1 LADSADIPVV
11 SQPVDVQR
19 TEEEQR
25 AFFDDVMAS
34 TRQAFLARAPIEH
47 VLDVAG
53 VVVRLLFAGPRLEQ
67 EFMGALAH
75 LECEVTR
82 QPSATFYV
90 WDSDSTGVAMVPP
103 PCDQGAFTDRGDIW
117 GFSSTAV
124 RSAFHWS
131 ELSLNLLDVAGGV
144 GVYWIDTTDNLP
156 FWAKSSPMRS
166 LFHWLMEQHGLQ
178 LVHAAAF
185 GGANGG
191 VLVTGK
197 GGVGKS
203 TTALAALDAGMDY
216 IGDDYLIVGLDPVP
230 TAYSLYATAKLEP
243 HQAERFPQ
251 IASLAHGPAPRE
263 GEKVVLYLHPARQS
277 QIVRSLPLKWVMTP
291 KFNDGEETR
300 FEAVSPVELHRASS
314 FTSMS
319 QLPHAGIRT
328 HDFIGR
334 LIERVP
340 SRRILLGRDIPGV
353 PRAIQD
359 LLSGA
364 AAGEASEPERHS
376 REPLISVI
384 IPVFNGADF
393 LHKAVA
399 SVLSQNYSALEIIVV
414 DDGSSDDIEDA
425 VRALPIDVRFFRQDN
440 GGPASARNR
449 GIRDASGEFIAFL
462 DVDDLWPA
470 NNLRS
475 LLEALEESRAD
486 VVLGRGQL
494 AELETDTGELRFVG
508 NPEESFPYYIG
519 SALYRREVFLRIGLF
534 DPEMRYGE
542 DTDWYCRAREG
553 GLKVERLD
561 RVSLIVCRHARNMTR
576 GKSVVELHVLRVAKK
591 VLDRRRL
598 AQQGVG

>member
-1 LADSADIPVV
+1 MR
-11 SQPVDVQR
+11 R

-25 AFFDDVMAS
+25 AFFDDVMAR
-34 TRQAFLARAPIEH
+34 TCQAFAAREPIEH

-53 VVVRLLFAGPRLEQ
+53 VVVQLLFAGPRLER

-75 LECEVTR
+75 LTCEATR

-90 WDSDSTGVAMVPP
+90 WDSDSTGVDMVPP
-103 PCDQGAFTDRGDIW
+103 PCPRSAFTDRGDIW

-131 ELSLNLLDVAGGV
+131 EFSVNLLDVAGGV
-144 GVYWIDTTDNLP
+144 GVYWIDTADNLP
-156 FWAKSSPMRS
+156 YWTKSAPLRS
-166 LFHWLMEQHGLQ
+166 LFHWLMEEHGRQ

-185 GGANGG
+185 GDANGG

-216 IGDDYLIVGLDPVP
+216 IGDDYLIVGLEPVP
-230 TAYSLYATAKLEP
+230 TAYALYATAKIEP

-251 IASLAHGPAPRE
+251 IAALAQGPAPAE
-263 GEKVVLYLHPARQS
+263 GEKVVLYLHPARRS
-277 QIVRSLPLKWVMTP
+277 QVVRSLPLKWVLTP

-300 FEAVSPVELHRASS
+300 FDAVSPVELHRASA

-353 PRAIQD
+353 PRAIKA

-364 AAGEASEPERHS
+364 AAGDLAEPERRA

-384 IPVFNGADF
+384 IPVFNGANF

-399 SVLSQNYSALEIIVV
+399 SVLSQNYSALEIIIV
-414 DDGSSDDIEDA
+414 DDGSTDDIEAA
-425 VRALPIDVRFFRQDN
+425 VRALPVDVRFFRQDN
-440 GGPASARNR
+440 RGPAAARNR
-449 GIRDASGEFIAFL
+449 GIRDASGELIAFL

-470 NNLRS
+470 HNLRS
-475 LLEALEESRAD
+475 LLEALEESQAD

-494 AELETDTGELRFVG
+494 AQLEPDTGELSFVG

-519 SALYRREVFLRIGLF
+519 AALYRREAFQRIGLF
-534 DPEMRYGE
+534 DADMRYGE
-542 DTDWYCRAREG
+542 DTDWYNRAKEG
-553 GLKVERLD
+553 GLTVERLD
-561 RVSLIVCRHARNMTR
+561 QVSLIVCRHAGNMTR

-598 AQQGVG
+598 AQQGGG

>member
-1 LADSADIPVV
+1 LADTHLRPAESPF
-11 SQPVDVQR
+11 PDVQR

-34 TRQAFLARAPIEH
+34 TRQAFSACEPIEH

-75 LECEVTR
+75 LECEAAR

-103 PCDQGAFTDRGDIW
+103 PCPQGAFTDRGDIW

-131 ELSLNLLDVAGGV
+131 ELSLNLLDVAAGV
-144 GVYWIDTTDNLP
+144 GVYWIDTTENLP

-185 GGANGG
+185 GDANGG
-191 VLVTGK
+191 VLVTGR

-203 TTALAALDAGMDY
+203 TTALAALDAGMGY
-216 IGDDYLIVGLDPVP
+216 VGDDYLIVGLDPVP
-230 TAYSLYATAKLEP
+230 TAYTLYATAKLEP

-251 IASLAHGPAPRE
+251 IAALAQGPAPRE

-300 FEAVSPVELHRASS
+300 FEAVSPIDLHRASS

-353 PRAIQD
+353 PRAIKD

-364 AAGEASEPERHS
+364 AAGDVAEPERRA

-384 IPVFNGADF
+384 IPVFNGAEF

-414 DDGSSDDIEDA
+414 DDGSSDDIEAA
-425 VRALPIDVRFFRQDN
+425 VRDLPVDVRFFRQDN

-449 GIRDASGEFIAFL
+449 GIRDASGEFLAFL

-470 NNLRS
+470 HNLKS
-475 LLEALEESRAD
+475 LVEALEESKAD
-486 VVLGRGQL
+486 VVMGRGQL
-494 AELETDTGELRFVG
+494 AQLEPDTGELRFVG

-519 SALYRREVFLRIGLF
+519 SALYRREVFQRIGLF

-553 GLKVERLD
+553 GLNVERLD
-561 RVSLIVCRHARNMTR
+561 RVSLIVCRHAGNMTR

-598 AQQGVG
+598 AQLGGG